1 MDEPGRLSHA
11 RPRQGPRR
19 VQLDGAR
26 LQSATGAQHSRRR
39 KADGGRGRMNDA
51 RNCPKSGGESRSGSS
66 RRRQGR
72 DSRPRQQK
80 SIKARETH
88 IVNGLT
94 PDFSHG
100 LLRFEP
106 LGNASRAESAGFIY

>member
-1 MDEPGRLSHA
+1 
-11 RPRQGPRR
+11 
-19 VQLDGAR
+19 
-26 LQSATGAQHSRRR
+26 
-39 KADGGRGRMNDA
+39 MNDA
-51 RNCPKSGGESRSGSS
+51 RNCPKSGGKSRSGSS

-80 SIKARETH
+80 SIKAREAH

-100 LLRFEP
+100 LLDFCTP
-106 LGNASRAESAGFIY
+106 LVERLEGLKAHLCSAELHN